1 MSDYTNNQIIK
12 DWLNSGEF
20 YSDIEDVRS
29 EILKTAKAAENERQT
44 ANAFENALYYLIRN
58 KTGLKIDF
66 FNPKITG

>member
-29 EILKTAKAAENERQT
+29 EILKTAKAA
-44 ANAFENALYYLIRN
+44 
-58 KTGLKIDF
+58 
-66 FNPKITG
+66 